1 MLALDDADR
10 SIHIPYACVGASDT
24 RVLRRG
30 SRERTW
36 SSFPRYV
43 DFIAVVDGTFISW
56 RGYDVDTPRNV
67 TLGEEHALV
76 SESSRDAALA

>member
-30 SRERTW
+30 SRERAW

-56 RGYDVDTPRNV
+56 
-67 TLGEEHALV
+67 
-76 SESSRDAALA
+76 